1 MKIHTFIR
9 KINKFKKEGHK
20 AFTVLLKNNISMY
33 GTDYDLDYVN
43 NTDLITLW
51 YVDFKTKTT
60 IRVGS
65 FHLKDLIYIYPLNNG
80 DD

>member
-20 AFTVLLKNNISMY
+20 VFVVLLKKDISMY
-33 GTDYDLDYVN
+33 ATDYDLDYVD

-51 YVDFKTKTT
+51 YVDFKMKIT

-65 FHLKDLIYIYPLNNG
+65 FHLKDLIYVYPLNSG
-80 DD
+80 EE